1 MPVKGLPVLM
11 QELARRQSEPLRRF
25 LYARV
30 RNSTDIPDIIQEAFL
45 RLLRVPNIETIRA
58 PDAYIFTIAC
68 HVARQ
73 HELRSAATRTMEL
86 DPVLDE
92 LFADTESDPELQVD
106 AQECVRKLDA
116 ALREL
121 PMKIRFTFLFYRCE
135 GLSMDE
141 IGPRLGL
148 SRATAKKYLAYAL
161 VHLRKR
167 LKEMQ

>member
-1 MPVKGLPVLM
+1 M
-11 QELARRQSEPLRRF
+11 QELASRQGEPLRKF
-25 LYARV
+25 LRARV
-30 RNSTDIPDIIQEAFL
+30 RNTADVPDIIQEAFL
-45 RLLRVPNIETIRA
+45 RLLRVPNFETIRA

-68 HVARQ
+68 HVAQQ
-73 HELRSAATRTMEL
+73 HELRSAATRTVEL
-86 DPVLDE
+86 DSFLDE
-92 LFADTESDPELQVD
+92 LFAATDSNPELQVD
-106 AQECVRKLDA
+106 AQECVSKLDA

-121 PMKIRFTFLFYRCE
+121 PAKIRLTFLFYRCD

-141 IGPRLGL
+141 ISQRLGL